1 MDIRPAIPDDVNG
14 VVPMVERLAAFLAE
28 RDRAKYEPLPHVGE
42 MYRSWLK
49 ARAKD
54 PRAVFLVAERSP
66 GHLVGF
72 LIGTVEREIPIYRL
86 EEYGFVHDV
95 WVEPDYRN
103 EGLARQ
109 LVTLAGERFREI
121 GVRQVRLDVLVSNT
135 PAQNL
140 FTSCGFRPS
149 VTEMLLE
156 LTPPPT
162 RGK

>member
-1 MDIRPAIPDDVNG
+1 
-14 VVPMVERLAAFLAE
+14 MVERLAAFLAE
-28 RDRAKYEPLPHVGE
+28 RDRAKYEPLPQVGE
-42 MYRSWLK
+42 LYRSWLK

-66 GHLVGF
+66 AQLVGF

-86 EEYGFVHDV
+86 DEYGFIHDV

-109 LVTLAGERFREI
+109 LVTLASERFRSI
-121 GVRQVRLDVLVSNT
+121 GVRQMRLDVLVTNM

-156 LTPPPT
+156 LTPTAT
-162 RGK
+162 RAK

>member
-1 MDIRPAIPDDVNG
+1 MDIRPATPDDVDA
-14 VVPMVERLAAFLAE
+14 VVPMVERLTAFLAE

-66 GHLVGF
+66 GHVVGF

-86 EEYGFVHDV
+86 EEYGFIHDV

-109 LVTLAGERFREI
+109 MATLAAERFRGI

-140 FTSCGFRPS
+140 FASCGFRAS

-162 RGK
+162 GG